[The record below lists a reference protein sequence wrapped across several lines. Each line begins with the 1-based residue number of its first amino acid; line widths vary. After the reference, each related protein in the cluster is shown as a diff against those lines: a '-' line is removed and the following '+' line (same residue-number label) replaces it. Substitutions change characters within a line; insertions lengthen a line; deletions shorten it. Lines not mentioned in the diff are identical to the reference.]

1 MATYYCGKSAI
12 SVSHSISF
20 MGKKRHYLLFYFSE
34 TRSSSLER
42 LFFQWGRLCYYCWNF
57 FFLRARERFIYR
69 FCITLWPR
77 IPTQE
82 QRLNSARL
90 IYLCSFPPFIRAIL
104 WSSRGNSNR
113 KDKERCLYRFIA
125 VGQIPRSFPSSTA
138 HSETGSLHW
147 RVGFPPK

>member
-1 MATYYCGKSAI
+1 MATYYWGKSAI

-20 MGKKRHYLLFYFSE
+20 MDKKDTIGCFTFQRLGLALLKDYSFNGGGYVTIAE
-34 TRSSSLER
+34 I
-42 LFFQWGRLCYYCWNF
+42 
-57 FFLRARERFIYR
+57 FFLLARERFIYR
-69 FCITLWPR
+69 FCITPWPK

-82 QRLNSARL
+82 QWLNSAKL

-125 VGQIPRSFPSSTA
+125 MGQIPRSFPCSTA

>member
-1 MATYYCGKSAI
+1 MATYYWGKSAI

-20 MGKKRHYLLFYFSE
+20 MAKKKTLFVILLFRDQVKLSWKTMLSMGE
-34 TRSSSLER
+34 VML
-42 LFFQWGRLCYYCWNF
+42 LLLKF
-57 FFLRARERFIYR
+57 FFLLARERFIYR
-69 FCITLWPR
+69 FCITPWPR

-82 QRLNSARL
+82 QRLNSAKL

-125 VGQIPRSFPSSTA
+125 VGQIPCSFPSSTA